1 MKIKNNPLACGII
14 GAILG
19 SGATLG
25 GQALLEGHPGKQG
38 ITIGVLKSK
47 DNFDLV
53 PYSPNGNV
61 VITRHGKKY
70 HIPSCYTLQRSKE
83 LQTVNVD
90 DAEEAGL
97 SACSKCI

>member
-1 MKIKNNPLACGII
+1 MKLKNSPIACGII
-14 GAILG
+14 GAMMG

-25 GQALLEGHPGKQG
+25 GQALLDNHTERTET
-38 ITIGVLKSK
+38 TIGVKQSN

-70 HIPSCYTLQRSKE
+70 HMPSCYTLQRSRE
-83 LQTVNVD
+83 VQTVSSS
-90 DAEEAGL
+90 DAEAAGL
-97 SACSKCI
+97 SACSKCL